1 MKVSLGKTHG
11 NKLEFSVDGTIAE
24 FANMIR
30 RYGISGIPVFAIDSA
45 VIYENSSV
53 MFDEYLAHRLGQVP
67 LLTPAKSAAGA
78 EVTLVLDEV
87 GPKVVYSSDL
97 KSSDKD
103 VGPAREKIPIVT
115 LGEGQK
121 LRLEAKAKLANG
133 KSGSKFQAGLLSYGI
148 DGDKFSFKVESFYQM
163 EPKDIIARACD
174 TVVDDLSELKKGLKK
189 AK

>member
-1 MKVSLGKTHG
+1 MKVSLGKVHG
-11 NKLEFSVDGTIAE
+11 NKLDFAIDGTIAE

-30 RYGISGIPVFAIDSA
+30 RYGMAEVPVFAIDNI
-45 VIYENSSV
+45 VIYENSTV
-53 MFDEYLAHRLGQVP
+53 MFDEYLAHRLGQIP
-67 LLTPAKSAAGA
+67 LVTPAKSTGDL

-87 GPKVVYSSDL
+87 GPKMVYSSDL

-103 VGPAREKIPIVT
+103 VKSARDKIPIVT

-133 KSGSKFQAGLLSYGI
+133 KTSSKYQSGLVSYGI

-163 EPKDIIARACD
+163 GPNDIVVRACD
-174 TVVDDLSELKKGLKK
+174 RIVEDLSELKKGIKK